1 MNKRRFQIKNEEF
14 YLRNSRY
21 IHRIEEFSMKQ
32 NVLQEKIAPGSQIN
46 LKIFFFFWKVLADK

>member
-21 IHRIEEFSMKQ
+21 IHRIEESSMKQ